1 MLKEIVFTYPG
12 LGNQK
17 AGMGKR
23 LYDQSLAARQVFEEA
38 SEALNFNVAT
48 LCFENPQE
56 KLGLTEYAQPAVVTL
71 SIAADKHLREELQ
84 IVPGQVFG
92 HSVGEISAATAAGC
106 MDFVSAVKLARI
118 RGKAMQEVGTG
129 SMAAVLKLQLPQVE
143 AICKEISREGVVVE
157 VANENAQDQTVISGN
172 REAVEAAIKII
183 EEAGGRAII
192 LKGINVPS
200 HSSLMEP
207 VRKKLEEI
215 LQSIQIQVP
224 QIPLIANLSAQYL
237 TSAEEIRASLAN
249 QISGRIRFLSD
260 VRLAIANG
268 GRRFYEVGPGNALS
282 GLVKRIDSSIE
293 TVTLDL

>member
-1 MLKEIVFTYPG
+1 MSKETVFTYPG
-12 LGNQK
+12 LGKQK

-23 LYDQSLAARQVFEEA
+23 LYDQSPAARQVFEEA